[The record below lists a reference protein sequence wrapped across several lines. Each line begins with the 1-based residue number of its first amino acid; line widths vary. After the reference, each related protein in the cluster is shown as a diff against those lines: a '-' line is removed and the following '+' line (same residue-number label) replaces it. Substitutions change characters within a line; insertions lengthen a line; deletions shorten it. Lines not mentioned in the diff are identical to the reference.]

1 MFQSLRVVCLSFLL
15 ISIPAYSLSRDP
27 LSVELPEVEMIP
39 GSTWFWVGERMAL
52 NGVPMSIKAFRYR
65 GRIDDV
71 TQFYRNQLRS
81 MGHGKLRESRL
92 RDRVILGYQL
102 GEHYITIQ
110 MDAGAQGEVQGK
122 AVVTP
127 SALNFKVSL
136 ATDLPLP
143 PKTSVISVV
152 QSLDAGR
159 RSETVSANCDMDAA
173 YVVDFYLEQ
182 LNMEGWQVFSRN
194 QRSKDS
200 GVVSF
205 QRGAELLQLTVKG
218 LQGNN
223 SQSAQFLINWVK

>member
-1 MFQSLRVVCLSFLL
+1 MFQLLRAVCLSFLL
-15 ISIPAYSLSRDP
+15 AAVPAYSLSRDP
-27 LSVELPEVEMIP
+27 LSVDLPEVEMMP
-39 GSTWFWVGERMAL
+39 GSTWFWVGEHMAL
-52 NGVPMSIKAFRYR
+52 NGVPMSVKAFRYQ

-71 TQFYRNQLRS
+71 AQFYRSQLRS

-110 MDAGAQGEVQGK
+110 MDMGGGGVIQGK

-127 SALNFKVSL
+127 SALNFKVSM

-143 PKTSVISVV
+143 PKTSVISIV

-159 RSETVSANCDMDAA
+159 RSETVSANCEMNAG
-173 YVVDFYLEQ
+173 YVVDFYVEQ
-182 LNMEGWQVFSRN
+182 LNVDGWQVFSRS
-194 QRSKDS
+194 QRSEDS

-223 SQSAQFLINWVK
+223 SQSSQFLINWVK